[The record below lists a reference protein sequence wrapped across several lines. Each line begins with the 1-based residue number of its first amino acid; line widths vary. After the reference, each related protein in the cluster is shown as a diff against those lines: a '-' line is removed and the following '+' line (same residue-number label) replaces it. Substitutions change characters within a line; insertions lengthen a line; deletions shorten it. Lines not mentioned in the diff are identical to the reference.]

1 MQPFPDCFFPLGICA
16 YIFSMSY
23 PGLIAPFFLLL
34 NNIQL
39 SACTTVFL
47 IPVCD
52 LRWKSKDNS
61 VAECGNFTISS
72 AGATKFHLDPAVFE
86 VSLWLLCTEHVM
98 GQDRAGGG
106 GGRHEVPG

>member
-1 MQPFPDCFFPLGICA
+1 MQPFPDCFFPLGICT

-23 PGLIAPFFLLL
+23 LGLIAPFFLLL

-39 SACTTVFL
+39 STVFL
-47 IPVCD
+47 IPICD
-52 LRWKSKDNS
+52 LRWKSKGNS

-72 AGATKFHLDPAVFE
+72 AGATKFHLHPAVFE
-86 VSLWLLCTEHVM
+86 ISPWLLCTEHVM

-106 GGRHEVPG
+106 GGGGGSHEVPG